1 MEALFLLFV
10 AFTRSTTFAIIALI
24 LAVGFSGFA
33 ISGKQARE
41 SSMRLRQH
49 LDSFIAKQLGELLH
63 VELGKADDQT
73 LRKGPFLLHL
83 QNDC

>member
-49 LDSFIAKQLGELLH
+49 LDSFMHFELLH